1 MNLAVNPLERL
12 SMKTD
17 AKLKLDV
24 SNELDWDPAINA
36 TNVGVAVL
44 DGVVTLT
51 GHLHTYAEKHAIERA
66 VQRVQGVKAIAVEL
80 DVKLAPTHKRSDP
93 EIAAAAE
100 SAFKW
105 HGMIPE
111 DRVQVMVE
119 RGWVTLSGEV
129 DWEYQRSSAYDAVRP
144 LTGVVGV
151 TNNITLKARA
161 MPAQIANRIRDALAR
176 QAEREAKNVEV
187 IVSGASVTLRG
198 KVHSWTERA
207 AVQGAAWSAPGVNRV
222 VNELKVEG

>member
-1 MNLAVNPLERL
+1 
-12 SMKTD
+12 MKTD
-17 AKLKLDV
+17 AQLKIDV
-24 SNELDWDPAINA
+24 TSELEWDPSINA
-36 TNVGVAVL
+36 TNVGVAVK
-44 DGVVTLT
+44 DGVVTLS
-51 GHLHTYAEKHAIERA
+51 GHLDTYAEKHAIERA
-66 VQRVQGVKAIAVEL
+66 AQRVDGVRATAVEL
-80 DVKLAPTHKRSDP
+80 DVKLSPSHQRSDS

-111 DRVQVMVE
+111 DQVQVMVE
-119 RGWVTLSGEV
+119 RGWVTLSGQV
-129 DWEYQRSSAYDAVRP
+129 DWDYQRSSAYDAVHP

-161 MPAQIANRIRDALAR
+161 MPTQIANRIRDALAR

-187 IVSGASVTLRG
+187 IVSGTSVTLRG